1 MPKNASSHTFNK
13 NTVKG
18 FSGFTLTELMI
29 ASAIGSIVV
38 VLAAQSLIAHL
49 RLSARSEAMMRAQ
62 DIWSRIYHL
71 IDQDIQEASCIAV
84 NTSTKVLTL
93 TMSSCEMT
101 NPSKVTYSLSNGS
114 LQRVGP
120 PVSPT
125 DGTLDLS
132 AAAITA
138 QVAGNISEF
147 SPSLNTAGNLSVNY
161 SLNIED
167 PSGFSFQNAKTTA
180 THVRSR
186 IID

>member
-1 MPKNASSHTFNK
+1 MKSSS
-13 NTVKG
+13 G
-18 FSGFTLTELMI
+18 FSLTELII
-29 ASAIGSIVV
+29 ASAIGSIGV

-49 RLSARSEAMMRAQ
+49 RLSVRAEALMRSQ

-71 IDQDIQEASCIAV
+71 IDQDIQEARCIAV

-93 TMSSCEMT
+93 TMSPCQVTS
-101 NPSKVTYSLSNGS
+101 PSTVTYSLSNGY

-120 PVSPT
+120 PVSPV

-138 QVAGNISEF
+138 PVAGNISEF
-147 SPSLNTAGNLSVNY
+147 NPSINTAGNLSVNY
-161 SLNIED
+161 SFNIED